1 MARIPSV
8 RSGALVAFG
17 LALFASPGSTQER
30 QGGGEAEQDTTKQ
43 KDPFEKFKTLT
54 KDAIHRDGFF
64 ETYEKDGHLYLVVPQ
79 ERLGE
84 TFLLNFEIAR
94 GIGSSGVFGGTML
107 NIFEGTIAALERHDD
122 RLYLV
127 QRPHRYT
134 AEPGT
139 PAARA
144 VDLTFSSSVLESAK
158 IDAWR
163 EDSAAVIDIYEWV
176 VGDLSDVSSR
186 LRSAVGERGR
196 PGRVTFDRNRSY
208 LESVKAF
215 PENVNIRAMLTF
227 RPGEPTNVS
236 GVPDS
241 RFIPVTIHYGIVKL
255 PEQPMTPRTA
265 DDRVG
270 FFMTVHKNFSRQDS
284 TFFSRVVNRWRLEPG
299 RRVGDLW
306 EPREPITYYID
317 RTVPREY
324 REAMKAGVEA
334 WNRAFE
340 AAGWRNAI
348 RAADLPEDAD
358 PEDIRYATL
367 RWNVSDQPGY
377 GAIGPSIV
385 DPRTGEI
392 LDADILFENNMVL
405 GWKTFW
411 RTNVSP
417 VTALQEM
424 FMAPADEL
432 QQLAMGGEMAS
443 FATEISAQGS
453 LLRTA
458 LLARGDLDPN
468 EPVPDSYIA
477 EAMKWVTM
485 HEVGH
490 TLGLRHNFRAS
501 EDTPLERLHDREFAQ
516 RDGVYNSA
524 MEYPAINIAPDG
536 QRQGFFYNP
545 TVGSYDRWAISYG
558 YTHDAKQAAAIARR
572 GALDGHAYGTDEDAR
587 GAGALDPHVN
597 VYDLSDDPLTWGRQR
612 ADLIRGIWQD
622 LPGYVLTDNSRYA
635 DLTDAFN
642 MLLGQYARSV
652 ATGIK
657 YVGGQYQHR
666 DHMGDPEGRAPFRA
680 VTKQRQQEAM
690 TFLTAYVFDENAFRI
705 PSGVFQQFGADR
717 WSHWGNQNTWDGRI
731 DYPLQRRVVEI
742 QTTLLSQLT
751 HPWVFQKMLDAEL
764 KFGEQNVLTVPEMLH
779 QLTTAVW
786 SEVRTGRNVPQ
797 LRRDLQRAHVE
808 RLIGF
813 VSEPPEALPADA
825 ASVARMQ
832 LLELEGQIDTAL
844 GGTTL
849 NDYTRAHLTEMR
861 AVIAK
866 GLDLD

>member
-1 MARIPSV
+1 
-8 RSGALVAFG
+8 
-17 LALFASPGSTQER
+17 
-30 QGGGEAEQDTTKQ
+30 
-43 KDPFEKFKTLT
+43 
-54 KDAIHRDGFF
+54 
-64 ETYEKDGHLYLVVPQ
+64 
-79 ERLGE
+79 
-84 TFLLNFEIAR
+84 
-94 GIGSSGVFGGTML
+94 
-107 NIFEGTIAALERHDD
+107 
-122 RLYLV
+122 
-127 QRPHRYT
+127 
-134 AEPGT
+134 
-139 PAARA
+139 
-144 VDLTFSSSVLESAK
+144 
-158 IDAWR
+158 
-163 EDSAAVIDIYEWV
+163 
-176 VGDLSDVSSR
+176 
-186 LRSAVGERGR
+186 
-196 PGRVTFDRNRSY
+196 
-208 LESVKAF
+208 
-215 PENVNIRAMLTF
+215 
-227 RPGEPTNVS
+227 
-236 GVPDS
+236 
-241 RFIPVTIHYGIVKL
+241 
-255 PEQPMTPRTA
+255 
-265 DDRVG
+265 
-270 FFMTVHKNFSRQDS
+270 
-284 TFFSRVVNRWRLEPG
+284 
-299 RRVGDLW
+299 
-306 EPREPITYYID
+306 
-317 RTVPREY
+317 
-324 REAMKAGVEA
+324 
-334 WNRAFE
+334 
-340 AAGWRNAI
+340 
-348 RAADLPEDAD
+348 
-358 PEDIRYATL
+358 
-367 RWNVSDQPGY
+367 
-377 GAIGPSIV
+377 
-385 DPRTGEI
+385 
-392 LDADILFENNMVL
+392 
-405 GWKTFW
+405 
-411 RTNVSP
+411 
-417 VTALQEM
+417 
-424 FMAPADEL
+424 
-432 QQLAMGGEMAS
+432 
-443 FATEISAQGS
+443 
-453 LLRTA
+453 
-458 LLARGDLDPN
+458 
-468 EPVPDSYIA
+468 
-477 EAMKWVTM
+477 
-485 HEVGH
+485 
-490 TLGLRHNFRAS
+490 
-501 EDTPLERLHDREFAQ
+501 
-516 RDGVYNSA
+516 

-635 DLTDAFN
+635 DLTD
-642 MLLGQYARSV
+642 
-652 ATGIK
+652 
-657 YVGGQYQHR
+657 
-666 DHMGDPEGRAPFRA
+666 A

-832 LLELEGQIDTAL
+832 LLDLEGQIDTAL